1 MNTCILDLYIP
12 SKDKLIAFREITT
25 HQQKLISKAAMISDD
40 IYCTEFLVELLN
52 VIKPNISIDDLN
64 IHDMLVILLGLKAS
78 SIDIKV
84 PLNIICDKCG
94 TKHKYEVRLDKLYSD
109 FCKINPQPII
119 SNIGDYKFEITV
131 PNVLKEISTLYELKK
146 IAFMDDKKA
155 IEKSFILNMDRYV
168 NKIYNMANHP
178 LNLLSPD
185 KKFEFYKKLSTDEIT
200 HILTDI
206 QKIQTIYKLFD
217 FTCIEPCKKQLYRV
231 LNYDI
236 DKFYF
241 VLKLIYNE
249 SIIDILKDT
258 FYLQKIGVPL
268 DYSENITHQERRL
281 LWGFFNELEQK
292 KNAASRNST
301 PFGPLG

>member
-1 MNTCILDLYIP
+1 MLDLYIP
-12 SKDKLIAFREITT
+12 SKDVLVPFREIDT

-40 IYCTEFLVELLN
+40 IYCTEFLSELLN
-52 VIKPNISIDDLN
+52 TIKSNIKIDDLN
-64 IHDMLVILLGLKAS
+64 IYDMLVILLGLKAS

-94 TKHKYEVRLDKLYSD
+94 QKHKYEIRLDKLYYD
-109 FCKINPQPII
+109 LTKIHPESSIVAL
-119 SNIGDYKFEITV
+119 GDYKFEIAV
-131 PNVLKEISTLYELKK
+131 PNVLKEMATLYELKK
-146 IAFMDDKKA
+146 IAFTDDKNA
-155 IEKSFILNMDRYV
+155 IEKSFVLNLDRYIG
-168 NKIYNMANHP
+168 KIMFKTN
-178 LNLLSPD
+178 
-185 KKFEFYKKLSTDEIT
+185 EVIRLSTLNDKMDFYRNLPMDTIT
-200 HILTDI
+200 QLLIDI
-206 QKIQTIYKLFD
+206 QKKQITYKLFD
-217 FTCIEPCKKQLYRV
+217 FTCVEPCKKQLYRV

-241 VLKLIYNE
+241 ILKLIYNE

-268 DYSENITHQERRL
+268 EYSENITHQERRL

-301 PFGPLG
+301 PYGPLGN